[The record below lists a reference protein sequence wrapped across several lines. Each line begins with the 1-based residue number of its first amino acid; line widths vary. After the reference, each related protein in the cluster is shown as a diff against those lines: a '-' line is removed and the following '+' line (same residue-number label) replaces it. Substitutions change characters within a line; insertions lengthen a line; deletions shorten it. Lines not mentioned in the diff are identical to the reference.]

1 MTASWASILFHGALQ
16 RMLMPPCGVDDLGY
30 LCFRHIIC
38 EHPADPDAVLVDRA
52 TGIIRLGLQQPDGS
66 FQWAPSQPSG
76 FNAPTSLS
84 VGRFGG
90 SGTGDQIAL
99 TEPGANRITL
109 FTLPATNATLT
120 ARHACPEQPMPHG
133 LTALDAFS
141 DGAEDLVVFGE
152 SGGSF
157 FYERIMLDLSGTP
170 SVGSGGRDS
179 PDCTH
184 RGFPFVR
191 KAGTAPVALVIRGAQ
206 VSMAPVSESNGF
218 GGDVVLASVT
228 GTNDMLM
235 AWGFFDGSDYPHVLL
250 YRPGET
256 NVVAAQVQ
264 EPVADEFLWSAATQY
279 AFAKSIQL
287 VVTIHLTTGARLA
300 VLFTDGTAGIFDFDG
315 SGAPSARSTLC
326 GGDYDW
332 LLPLGAD
339 TLLSGSGNAVER
351 WVTSPGGLAVL
362 TPSWSG
368 SLPAVRAASRYSN
381 VVFVNGEPFV
391 QPDAA
396 AVSAARVFD
405 WTSGAF
411 FNGLSWTVEGMTQDE
426 DGLGSSSSRDCY
438 PPSSAAFALVNQ
450 YLPNVSIS
458 LLEPSVGAP
467 VPDIGFNPPGGT
479 YAALGE
485 TEHFNVTFSPTPKDA
500 NVYWRV
506 SPSDPWS
513 DGSTLSVELTGD
525 AVIEAYAESAVES
538 NAGPIRRVAYTFAE
552 SPKPQAA
559 ASVDADS
566 DGMPDEWEK
575 AFGLSDPLA
584 DADGDGASNLQE
596 YLDRT
601 DPRDAGSS
609 ATVVPFCLA
618 ATAVGE
624 GEEGVF
630 VLEWPLAH
638 AAAILRRSENL
649 RGGEWTTV
657 TDGIEQTATG
667 FRYAVPQDASAA
679 FFQLWKP

>member
-1 MTASWASILFHGALQ
+1 MNFVRHASLWALVAATAAAAPFTYETPAALTSVGDWDNDG
-16 RMLMPPCGVDDLGY
+16 L
-30 LCFRHIIC
+30 
-38 EHPADPDAVLVDRA
+38 PDAVLVDRA
-52 TGIIRLGLQQPDGS
+52 TGIIRLGLQQADGS
-66 FQWAPSQPSG
+66 FLWGPSQPSG
-76 FNAPTSLS
+76 FNSPTSLS

-90 SGTGDQIAL
+90 SWAGDQIAL
-99 TEPGANRITL
+99 TEPDANRITL

-120 ARHACPEQPMPHG
+120 ARHVCPGQPMPHG
-133 LTALDAFS
+133 LTALDAYV
-141 DGAEDLVVFGE
+141 DGADDLVVFGE
-152 SGGSF
+152 AGGASSY
-157 FYERIMLDLSGTP
+157 YERLASNLSGAP
-170 SVGSGGRDS
+170 SVGKVGRDS
-179 PDCTH
+179 SERTH

-191 KAGTAPVALVIRGAQ
+191 KVGSSPVALVIRGSR
-206 VSMAPVSESNGF
+206 VSMAPVSPRGF
-218 GGDVVLASVT
+218 EDGVILAEVV
-228 GTNDMLM
+228 GTNNTLM
-235 AWGFFDGSDYPHVLL
+235 AWGFFDGPDYPHVLL

-256 NVVAAQVQ
+256 NLVAAQVS
-264 EPVADEFLWSAATQY
+264 EPEWEVFEWNAPAEY
-279 AFAKSIQL
+279 AFAKALQL
-287 VVTIHLTTGARLA
+287 VVTIPWAAGTRLA

-315 SGAPSARSTLC
+315 SGAPVARATLA
-326 GGDYDW
+326 GNGYDW
-332 LLPLGAD
+332 LLPLGEDA
-339 TLLSGSGNAVER
+339 LLSGRAGVVER
-351 WVTSPGGLAVL
+351 WDTSPGGQTVL

-368 SLPAVRAASRYSN
+368 MLPAVRAASRYSN
-381 VVFVNGEPFV
+381 VVFVKGEPFV
-391 QPDAA
+391 QPDAEA
-396 AVSAARVFD
+396 ISLTRVFD
-405 WTSGAF
+405 WTSGSF

-438 PPSSAAFALVNQ
+438 PPSSASFALVNQ

-485 TEHFNVTFSPTPKDA
+485 TEHLNVTFSPTPKDA
-500 NVYWRV
+500 NVYWRM

-513 DGSTLSVELTGD
+513 DGSALSVELTGD

-538 NAGPIRRVAYTFAE
+538 NAGPIRRATYTFAE
-552 SPKPQAA
+552 IPKPQTV
-559 ASVDADS
+559 ASVDADG

-575 AFGLSDPLA
+575 AFGVNDPLA

-624 GEEGVF
+624 GEERVF

-638 AAAILRRSENL
+638 ASATLMCADSLQ
-649 RGGEWTTV
+649 GEWMAITTGV
-657 TDGIEQTATG
+657 EQTATG
-667 FRYAVPQDASAA
+667 FRYVVPLAASPSL
-679 FFQLWKP
+679 FFRLQKP